1 MQANAV
7 KSSRC
12 RSSARN
18 TMPEAVLYGQP
29 IYSPSNTFPT
39 QILISFRFIGFHLV
53 TLFHFRLFNKRLA
66 SHAFW
71 ICAKPS
77 LVIHLAMAKET
88 SFHLNRSS
96 LFCVFCNQ
104 FFSFSF
110 EVIVVVLIF
119 YGFCF
124 RHFCFDITDFS
135 SIFRIK
141 SCECCLALLILCW
154 FRPSLIF
161 PIFIQQISLKCFV
174 IGQSVLHD
182 MDFIRIFCLRFG
194 LQFFHRVTMY
204 TGHIRGYSFTRCV
217 IDRQIGECGVSG

>member
-1 MQANAV
+1 
-7 KSSRC
+7 
-12 RSSARN
+12 
-18 TMPEAVLYGQP
+18 MPKAVLYGQP

-39 QILISFRFIGFHLV
+39 QILISFRFISFHLDPI
-53 TLFHFRLFNKRLA
+53 FHFRFFGKRLTPYT
-66 SHAFW
+66 FG
-71 ICAKPS
+71 IRAKSS

-135 SIFRIK
+135 GIFRIK
-141 SCECCLALLILCW
+141 RRQFGFSLLFFCR
-154 FRPSLIF
+154 FRFSLICS
-161 PIFIQQISLKCFV
+161 IFIQQITLQGFV
-174 IGQSVLHD
+174 VGQSVLHN
-182 MDFIRIFCLRFG
+182 MDLVWIFHFGFG

-204 TGHIRGYSFTRCV
+204 TGHIRGYSFTCCFV
-217 IDRQIGECGVSG
+217 DRQICQSRIGNRYYHRIISLH